1 MATRRAHTGRFAA
14 RNEATTAR
22 AAHKRVQRRINARA
36 KAVGVTAATA
46 RPKLHRI
53 FQNRLDELD
62 LDNRDAKTI
71 ARNRASFE
79 RFTRWCDAQGIE
91 PQDVSEKNL
100 RMYFMKYLPDHVAS
114 TTAVTEAQHVKTAYR
129 YAAEDGIIE
138 RSPVTRRVKVPRA
151 EQTEVEVYTHDEL
164 RHIRGALAD
173 NIEELAFYA
182 FAYAGL
188 RRHELAELERA
199 DVRLD
204 EGYLSILG
212 KGGKRRRV
220 PLHPLLA
227 RVLAAHLKRHS
238 SPRVTGYGG
247 STRNLN
253 AKWSK
258 LLQRAGVDGG
268 NRSVHRVRKT
278 AATSLRREGVAP
290 ETIDRIFGWAPVT
303 IRERYYNATADDEA
317 REAILRL
324 YRSDPIE
331 LPASVR
337 AEPNAVTVPRW

>member
-14 RNEATTAR
+14 KNEATTAG

-36 KAVGVTAATA
+36 KAVGVKASTA

-71 ARNRASFE
+71 ARNRTSFE
-79 RFTRWCDAQGIE
+79 RFTRWCDAQAIE
-91 PQDVSEKNL
+91 PQDVSETDL
-100 RMYFMKYLPDHVAS
+100 RMYFMKYLPNHVAS
-114 TTAVTEAQHVKTAYR
+114 TTAATEAQHVKTAYR
-129 YAAEDGIIE
+129 YAAEDGIID

-151 EQTEVEVYTHDEL
+151 EHAEVEIYTHDEL
-164 RHIRGALAD
+164 RLIRGALAD

-199 DVRLD
+199 DVHLD
-204 EGYLSILG
+204 KGYLLILG
-212 KGGKRRRV
+212 KGGKPRRV
-220 PLHPLLA
+220 PLHPLLT
-227 RVLAAHLKRHS
+227 RVLAAHLQRHS

-290 ETIDRIFGWAPVT
+290 ETIDRIFGWAPTT

-317 REAILRL
+317 REAILQL

-331 LPASVR
+331 RPASVR
-337 AEPNAVTVPRW
+337 WEAVA